1 MKKFRNWL
9 IKLPLQ
15 KIGVFSLFMV
25 IALGVGM
32 FAGAI
37 TSNKSVDSLG
47 STAAATTSEVENIA
61 EPDVKRVATTDTSG
75 ETAAS
80 IVANSTVLSSTS
92 SICGEQKAYS
102 EAFEA
107 SLYKGIDGA
116 REHVEEY
123 LDTTKAKN
131 DYIKSTNDFID
142 SDYRYYLMQMNSYGC
157 SAQFEKPAY
166 LALYNE
172 PAVSVVPVICDLTAQ
187 GQLTTAYNTAVAKE
201 TTRWQY
207 ESDVIIQRHFE
218 DGQTMLELLDI
229 ADTKHF
235 EILDKLSLDYQADLR
250 SINC

>member
-92 SICGEQKAYS
+92 SICGEQKAY
-102 EAFEA
+102 
-107 SLYKGIDGA
+107 
-116 REHVEEY
+116 
-123 LDTTKAKN
+123 
-131 DYIKSTNDFID
+131 
-142 SDYRYYLMQMNSYGC
+142 
-157 SAQFEKPAY
+157 
-166 LALYNE
+166 
-172 PAVSVVPVICDLTAQ
+172 
-187 GQLTTAYNTAVAKE
+187 
-201 TTRWQY
+201 
-207 ESDVIIQRHFE
+207 
-218 DGQTMLELLDI
+218 
-229 ADTKHF
+229 
-235 EILDKLSLDYQADLR
+235 
-250 SINC
+250 